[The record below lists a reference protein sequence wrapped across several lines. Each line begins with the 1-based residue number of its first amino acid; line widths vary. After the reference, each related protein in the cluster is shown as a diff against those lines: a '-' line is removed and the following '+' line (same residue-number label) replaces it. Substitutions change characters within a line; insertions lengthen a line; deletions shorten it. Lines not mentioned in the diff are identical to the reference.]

1 MAAKRWV
8 LVQERLCFF
17 PRRAD
22 QGLVAEHG
30 QVPQVRSRAGLS
42 GAHDVAFL
50 AQAQIRLGQFEAVVR
65 LSKGLKPGA
74 SRLSSCLCIAMHREG
89 TEERPTRPRS

>member
-8 LVQERLCFF
+8 LVQEHLCFF

-42 GAHDVAFL
+42 RAHDVAFL

-74 SRLSSCLCIAMHREG
+74 SRLRELVPVHRDAQG
-89 TEERPTRPRS
+89 GHRGASDPSA